1 MEWNVPVD
9 LVQDLLKTWGPP
21 GIITIILWIMLKKS
35 EVREEKK
42 DMRIQLLE
50 NLLSESYDERI
61 EAANQVSSA
70 IHDNST
76 ALVALTNEIRSRKH
90 V

>member
-1 MEWNVPVD
+1 MDV
-9 LVQDLLKTWGPP
+9 VQELLKAWGPP
-21 GIITIILWIMLKKS
+21 SVITVILWVMLKKS
-35 EVREEKK
+35 EAREEKK
-42 DMRIQLLE
+42 DVRIQMLE

-61 EAANQVSSA
+61 EAANQISHA